1 MSDKNE
7 YELAKRYIGKIHP
20 TFLSAKLLRMVD
32 KLEENGRERL
42 PSEAMQFRDHLIEF
56 LKNFKYERSI
66 ELASTD
72 RLFK

>member
-1 MSDKNE
+1 
-7 YELAKRYIGKIHP
+7 
-20 TFLSAKLLRMVD
+20 MVD